1 MKAMHLFFLLL
12 LLSFLFTGC
21 IFDNGKVD
29 NDNSNIIGLWQECN
43 APNNTILFRAD
54 GTFTSVNLFS
64 SGGYIVNPQVLI
76 LMFNDTV
83 NEYDYLLNG
92 NMLSI
97 ILKRIDKPKLY
108 YDFKRVN

>member
-1 MKAMHLFFLLL
+1 MKLLRLIFLLL
-12 LLSFLFTGC
+12 ILSFICSGC
-21 IFDNGKVD
+21 VFDSGKVD
-29 NDNSNIIGLWQECN
+29 NDNSNLVGLWQECN

-54 GTFTSVNLFS
+54 GTFTSINLFS
-64 SGGYIVNPQVLI
+64 SGGYIINQQVLI
-76 LMFNDTV
+76 LMFNDST

-97 ILKRIDKPKLY
+97 ILKRTDKPKLY